1 MNFHSKMEELHGKEF
16 RTPENAKETAKRR
29 IYISGSISGRP
40 LDVARRHFESAEA
53 SLRAQGWE
61 TVNPLRNGLPE
72 DAPWSCHIA
81 VDILSLLGCSAIYL
95 LRGWQASRGAQL
107 EANIA
112 RLTDKAIYYETMDDA
127 DHFGPIFDAV
137 TNVLDI
143 DGPQLQSKDREQRL
157 VFARMIFSKHAR
169 EQGASFPEIGRALKH
184 HHSTVVYWLQ
194 QYGAEYAQNKVF
206 KIMADKV
213 SEYLKSC

>member
-1 MNFHSKMEELHGKEF
+1 MEQLHVQEIK
-16 RTPENAKETAKRR
+16 TPENANERAKRR
-29 IYISGSISGRP
+29 IYISGPITSER
-40 LDVARRHFESAEA
+40 LELARRHFETAEAYLSAE
-53 SLRAQGWE
+53 GWE
-61 TVNPLRNGLPE
+61 VINPMRNGLPE
-72 DAPWSCHIA
+72 TAPWSSHVA

-112 RLTDKAIYYETMDDA
+112 RLTDKAIYYETLDDA